1 MSETY
6 RHGYRIRIYPTEAQK
21 EIIHKLIDAYRFA
34 YNWGKSIEEE
44 QYRKKK
50 NGEIEKG
57 FLSYFE
63 LTMIFKQF
71 RDLPENAWLREL
83 PLATARRALKDAVQT
98 FKDFFHRGCGYP
110 KFKSK
115 KRSPK
120 MFKTR
125 NDRFYIDGDKV
136 RFEGLDRFSKNNI
149 SVDSIDL
156 HHDFGWR
163 KSDKIKYA
171 EPSISLDDF
180 GQYWVSFSIE
190 ESTISLDKPKSEPIG
205 IDVGIRKTMAL
216 STREVFN
223 RPNDKIKRLEKRLRY
238 ANRHYNR
245 DINRRRTE
253 ANRTKTKYED
263 VPVSNRAE
271 KRADKVR
278 KLYKKITNVKLN
290 WYHNTIKEIV
300 TRNPECI
307 VIETLQSREIERGY
321 KRKKYNRSSRHTMH
335 TANLYTMHKIIED
348 KCNKYGIKLIKADK
362 EYPSSQ
368 ICSTCGYQ
376 QDIGRHKVYKCPI
389 CGTVIDRDY
398 NAALNLRN
406 LAYVA

>member
-1 MSETY
+1 MSKTFMHEY
-6 RHGYRIRIYPTEAQK
+6 KMRIYPNDDQK
-21 EIIHKLIDAYRFA
+21 EIIGQLIQLYMFV

-50 NGEIEKG
+50 NGEAKYG
-57 FLSYFE
+57 FLSFFE
-63 LTMIFKQF
+63 LCKQYKQF
-71 RDLPENAWLREL
+71 RNLPENAWLREL
-83 PLATARRALKDAVQT
+83 PLCTARLALRDVVQAY
-98 FKDFFHRGCGYP
+98 KDFFHRGYGYP

-136 RFEGLDRFSKNNI
+136 RFEGLPIIDRRKGI
-149 SVDSIDL
+149 MDTIDI
-156 HHDFGWR
+156 HYDFGWH
-163 KSDKIKYA
+163 KSDCIKYIRPYICIDDFDNYWVAFCIA
-171 EPSISLDDF
+171 EPVVELN
-180 GQYWVSFSIE
+180 
-190 ESTISLDKPKSEPIG
+190 KPKSEPIG
-205 IDVGIRKTMAL
+205 IDVGIRKTMTL
-216 STREVFN
+216 STGEVFN
-223 RPNDKIKRLEKRLRY
+223 RPNTKIKRLDRRLRR
-238 ANRHYNR
+238 ANYRLHR
-245 DINRRRTE
+245 DINRRRAE

-263 VPVSNRAE
+263 IPVSNRAE

-307 VIETLQSREIERGY
+307 VIETIKSGQLRQKHKNHRREFRDALA
-321 KRKKYNRSSRHTMH
+321 H
-335 TANLYTMHKIIED
+335 ADFYTMHKIIED

-376 QDIGRHKVYKCPI
+376 QDIGSKHTYMCPI

>member
-1 MSETY
+1 MSEQKTY
-6 RHGYRIRIYPTEAQK
+6 MHGYRIRIYPTDEQK
-21 EIIHKLIDAYRFA
+21 KIIITLIDAYRFV

-50 NGEIEKG
+50 NGETEKG
-57 FLSYFE
+57 FLSYFDLCRK
-63 LTMIFKQF
+63 LTSF
-71 RDLPENAWLREL
+71 RNLSENSWLQLL
-83 PLATARRALKDAVQT
+83 PLCTARLALRDVVHT
-98 FKDFFHRGCGYP
+98 FKDFFHRGYGYP

-136 RFEGLDRFSKNNI
+136 RFEGLPINCRSNGD
-149 SVDSIDL
+149 VDTMNL
-156 HHDFGWR
+156 HHNFGWK
-163 KSDKIKYA
+163 KSDKIKFIQ
-171 EPSISLDDF
+171 PSISIDNL

-190 ESTISLDKPKSEPIG
+190 EPMVNLDKPKSEPIG
-205 IDVGIRKTMAL
+205 IDVGIRKTMTL
-216 STREVFN
+216 STGEVFN
-223 RPNDKIKRLEKRLRY
+223 RPNDKIKRLERKFNHAIRLSM
-238 ANRHYNR
+238 H
-245 DINRRRTE
+245 DINRRRE
-253 ANRTKTKYED
+253 LANRTKTKYED
-263 VPVSNRAE
+263 IPVSNRAE

-278 KLYKKITNVKLN
+278 KLSAKITNIKKN
-290 WYHNTIKEIV
+290 FYHNTIKEIIM
-300 TRNPECI
+300 RNPSAI
-307 VIETLQSREIERGY
+307 VIETLHSRDI
-321 KRKKYNRSSRHTMH
+321 KRRSKRYNKKARH
-335 TANLYTMHKIIED
+335 AIARADFYTMHKIIED

-398 NAALNLRN
+398 NAALNLKA
-406 LAYVA
+406 LAQVA